1 MHYILTIFLPMNTHR
16 SECTVRY
23 EYDGQG
29 LLVLG
34 KVTDR
39 EKVHSILATTKLKHF
54 KRVIIVTVPICV
66 ELTLVTGWDFGMG
79 APFFTFSQFFR
90 LED

>member
-1 MHYILTIFLPMNTHR
+1 MNTHR
-16 SECTVRY
+16 SEYTVRY

-39 EKVHSILATTKLKHF
+39 ESFFLMIEKVHSILATTKLKHF